1 MRLKQLLGIVL
12 LASASALAAATVS
25 QLGGVLVK
33 NQDSAAVITILA
45 NGTFTH
51 TEYRPT
57 DNLML
62 VDLAG
67 VSIAHQDAK
76 VHEVVRAGS
85 AVLPHYRLPVRRR
98 RRSGAHGADAGAG
111 GQGQRQRSGRRTGVA
126 CVSGIARRRAGQKR
140 SGRSAG
146 IQKAGA
152 ATRIR
157 EISVARGS
165 DALNI
170 EISGSGPMTAR
181 TMKLTHP
188 DRVVVDIPNSVLQGR
203 AREIPVNS
211 SDVKS
216 VRAARYQEGT
226 TRVVVDMAQMRDF
239 QVVPEGNKLVVRLSE
254 SSSGQ
259 ARAAARMKE
268 TVVTADAPRS
278 NRRSQA
284 PAVPSEPGRTPRRV
298 RPQSRRKDR
307 GSHAVA
313 V

>member
-12 LASASALAAATVS
+12 LASATAMAAATVS

-76 VHEVVRAGS
+76 VHEVVAPGVRSYRITGYRSATGAEVVRMELTLAQDAKVNVAEVEGGLELRVSGS
-85 AVLPHYRLPVRRR
+85 AAIAPA
-98 RRSGAHGADAGAG
+98 RSDLATDSPI
-111 GQGQRQRSGRRTGVA
+111 QRTV
-126 CVSGIARRRAGQKR
+126 
-140 SGRSAG
+140 
-146 IQKAGA
+146 A

-157 EISVARGS
+157 EISVAQGG
-165 DALNI
+165 DALSI
-170 EISGSGPMTAR
+170 EISGSSPMTAR

-203 AREIPVNS
+203 AREIPVHS
-211 SDVKS
+211 SDVKT
-216 VRAARYQEGT
+216 VRMTGT
-226 TRVVVDMAQMRDF
+226 R
-239 QVVPEGNKLVVRLSE
+239 
-254 SSSGQ
+254 
-259 ARAAARMKE
+259 
-268 TVVTADAPRS
+268 
-278 NRRSQA
+278 
-284 PAVPSEPGRTPRRV
+284 
-298 RPQSRRKDR
+298 
-307 GSHAVA
+307 
-313 V
+313 